1 MKCRLR
7 LMTEKD
13 LEMVLSW
20 RNDPTVRNNMYTSHE
35 IAYSEHLKWWERES
49 INPASVLLIAEIS
62 EQPVGVVTFTNVR
75 NDYQSA
81 TWAFYSSNTRVRGV
95 GTHMETAALHYA
107 FTILDLNRLE
117 CEVLDFNYAVVNFH
131 RKFGFELEGI
141 KRNAFYR
148 NGSYHDIYCLS
159 ILRKDWEYSQSCVY
173 KKLPKLIRK
182 ELTVTKEMVA
192 GFATLSGDHN
202 PIHLDNSYAKTQ
214 GFTGCIT
221 HGMLTG
227 SLFSSMFTESPFE
240 HGVIYLEQT
249 LSFQS
254 PLYVDSKVE
263 IQLLLI
269 SQVGRKATFKTIVK
283 NDDLVFIEGEA
294 TVLLPKVNNE

>member
-1 MKCRLR
+1 ME
-7 LMTEKD
+7 EKD

-20 RNDPTVRNNMYTSHE
+20 RNDPDVRNNMYTSHE
-35 IAYSEHLKWWERES
+35 IAYLEHLKWWKRES
-49 INPASVLLIAEIS
+49 INPTSILLIAEIS
-62 EQPVGVVTFTNVR
+62 EQPVGVVTFTNIR
-75 NDYQSA
+75 KDYHSA
-81 TWAFYSSNTRVRGV
+81 TWAFYSSNTSVRGV

-117 CEVLDFNYAVVNFH
+117 CEVLDFNYSVVNFH

-141 KRNAFYR
+141 KRKAFCR
-148 NGSYHDIYCLS
+148 NNSYHDIYCLS
-159 ILRKDWEYSQSCVY
+159 ILKQDWQYSQSSVY
-173 KKLPKLIRK
+173 KKLPKVIKK
-182 ELTVTKEMVA
+182 EQIVTNEMVEK
-192 GFATLSGDHN
+192 FAALSGDHN
-202 PIHLDNSYAKTQ
+202 PIHLNNLYAKTQ
-214 GFTGCIT
+214 GFSGCIA

-249 LSFQS
+249 LSFLS
-254 PLYVDSKVE
+254 PLYVNTKVD

-283 NDDLVFIEGEA
+283 SEDLVLIEGEA
-294 TVLLPKVNNE
+294 KILLPKVNNE